1 MSELTLHTSKARSL
15 LLLLASVL
23 FTAAGVFL
31 AKDGELMGHAA
42 YAFFGLCSVAYM
54 VQLTTGG
61 DYLKLRDDEFEFVF
75 GFGRKQ
81 CVKWDDVDSCRVAVV
96 RNLSRYY
103 VPPTR
108 LVGWNYKQGVD
119 VSKFGR
125 VMSKTLSGREACLP
139 YTYGIKMEELLS
151 LLSEH
156 LERSRDRR

>member
-1 MSELTLHTSKARSL
+1 MSELTLHTSEAKSL
-15 LLLLASVL
+15 LLLLATLL
-23 FTAAGVFL
+23 FTVAGVFL
-31 AKDGELMGHAA
+31 AQDGELMGHVA

-61 DYLKLRDDEFEFVF
+61 GYLKLRDDEFEFVF

-81 CVKWDDVDSCRVAVV
+81 CVKWDDVGSFGVAVV

-119 VSKFGR
+119 VFKFGR
-125 VMSKTLSGREACLP
+125 VTSRTLSGREACLLD
-139 YTYGIKMEELLS
+139 TYSMKIEELLS
-151 LLSEH
+151 LLNEH
-156 LERSRDRR
+156 LEQGRDRR

>member
-1 MSELTLHTSKARSL
+1 MTELTLHTSKAKRL
-15 LLLLASVL
+15 LLLLASLL
-23 FTAAGVFL
+23 FTVAGVFL
-31 AKDGELMGHAA
+31 AQDGELTGHVA

-61 DYLKLRDDEFEFVF
+61 GYLKLRDDEFEFVF

-81 CVKWDDVDSCRVAVV
+81 CVKWDDVDSFRVAVA

-108 LVGWNYKQGVD
+108 LVGWNYKQSVD

-125 VMSKTLSGREACLP
+125 VTSKTLSGREACLP
-139 YTYGIKMEELLS
+139 DTYGMKMEELLS
-151 LLSEH
+151 LLNGH
-156 LERSRDRR
+156 LERNGDRQ